1 MSALQRAA
9 IWVNVS
15 VLAGEPTGG
24 KGEEP
29 CRQLLPG
36 QCQLP
41 NVEATNVSDIPLHPY
56 SVKDFAS
63 SQEAGFRRRTRDMV
77 RKSNLTRAEKDIL
90 LAFLNHWFV
99 HRHKGPV
106 HPGRKRLAKKAGAS
120 IRAVNYTLAMLRDCG
135 VLRPMAYATG
145 NQAGERGKATEY
157 EVDQIKL
164 ITLCEVPEAL
174 LKKARKGAK
183 PVNTGCKIA
192 RFKGAKS
199 APRNNQCNVIPFR
212 GQGEGK

>member
-1 MSALQRAA
+1 
-9 IWVNVS
+9 
-15 VLAGEPTGG
+15 
-24 KGEEP
+24 
-29 CRQLLPG
+29 
-36 QCQLP
+36 
-41 NVEATNVSDIPLHPY
+41 VSDIPLRPY

-106 HPGRKRLAKKAGAS
+106 HPGKAKLAK
-120 IRAVNYTLAMLRDCG
+120 RANVSVRSVKYTLALLRDCG
-135 VLRPMAYATG
+135 VLIPIAYASG
-145 NQAGERGKATEY
+145 NQNGERGKATEY

-164 ITLCEVPEAL
+164 ITLCEVPAAL

-183 PVNTGCKIA
+183 SGISGGKNA
-192 RFKGAKS
+192 RFKGAKN
-199 APRNNQCNVIPFR
+199 APRNNQCNVIEFPSPR
-212 GQGEGK
+212 NAI